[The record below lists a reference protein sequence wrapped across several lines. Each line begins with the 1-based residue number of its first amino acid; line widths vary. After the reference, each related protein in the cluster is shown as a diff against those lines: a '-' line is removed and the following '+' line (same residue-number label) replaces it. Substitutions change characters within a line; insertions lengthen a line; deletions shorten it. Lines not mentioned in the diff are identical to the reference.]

1 MGRPIIILSSI
12 GPELEG
18 LRWEAEEQLRI
29 GRLANMEIVVN
40 DASISRRHAE
50 LFLTGQEWVVRDL
63 GSTNGTFLNGARV
76 GRTFQPLRTQD
87 LLQCGNLN
95 FRISIQDNEAE
106 PPKKQ
111 PSNVRLPVLA
121 GSALVPDETVEGFTL
136 CPDQHPQAGKH
147 LLTLLRAGYHVSN
160 ASSLPELL
168 QGILEDVIGT
178 LEAQRGAIVLAD
190 EATGRLYLGAVVTA
204 QPAPMNTGIAF
215 SRSLAER
222 AFQGGESLL
231 CREASQDP
239 LLVQDR
245 TIQHGDMASIICG
258 VLRSPRKRLGI
269 LHLDRGPNQPRF
281 SPNDFYLADAI
292 SASVSVGIECVQVV
306 EQQRDQFLYT
316 VSALANA
323 VEMRDQYTGHHT
335 HRVTAYTLLLADELG
350 LPQPERRHLEIGTP
364 LHDIGKIA
372 VSDAVLR
379 KPGRLTEEEFA
390 HMKTHVVKGATLLE
404 AVPGLTP
411 ILPIIR
417 SHHERWDGS
426 GYPDRLARER
436 ISRLAR
442 IVAVADAFDA
452 MTSERPYRHALP
464 ANVAFAELHNNSGSH
479 FDPECV
485 QAFLRARRR
494 VEQLL
499 ALEWDFRNDSA
510 LLPGT
515 LPYRQALASL
525 RQSFQ

>member
-1 MGRPIIILSSI
+1 MGRPLITLSSI

-18 LRWEAEEQLRI
+18 LRWEADEQLRI
-29 GRLANMEIVVN
+29 GRLANLEIVVN

-50 LFLTGQEWVVRDL
+50 LFFTGQEWAVRDL
-63 GSTNGTFLNGARV
+63 GSTNGTFLNGVRV
-76 GRTFQPLRTQD
+76 GRTFQQLRSQD

-95 FRISIQDNEAE
+95 FRVAIVEKSAE
-106 PPKKQ
+106 PASP
-111 PSNVRLPVLA
+111 PSRPRLPASSGSNLA
-121 GSALVPDETVEGFTL
+121 PTWAGEGFTL
-136 CPDQHPQAGKH
+136 CPDQYAQAGKH
-147 LLTLLRAGYHVSN
+147 LMTLLRAGYHVSN
-160 ASSLPELL
+160 AASLPEVLKA
-168 QGILEDVIGT
+168 ILEDVVGT
-178 LEAQRGAIVLAD
+178 LEAQRGAILLAD
-190 EATGRLYLGAVVTA
+190 EGTGRLFLGAVATRRA
-204 QPAPMNTGIAF
+204 EANSPISF
-215 SRSLAER
+215 SRALAER

-231 CREASQDP
+231 CAEVSEDP
-239 LLVQDR
+239 LLHQER
-245 TIQHGDMASIICG
+245 TAQHAEMASIICA
-258 VLRSPRKRLGI
+258 VLRSPRKSLGI

-281 SPNDFYLADAI
+281 TPNDFYLADAI
-292 SASVSVGIECVQVV
+292 SASVSVGIESVQIV

-335 HRVTAYTLLLADELG
+335 HRVTAYSLLLADELG
-350 LPQPERRHLEIGTP
+350 LSPADRRILEIGTP

-390 HMKTHVVKGATLLE
+390 HMKTHVIKGATLLE
-404 AVPGLTP
+404 AIPGLSP

-417 SHHERWDGS
+417 SHHERWDGN
-426 GYPDRLARER
+426 GYPDRLACER

-452 MTSERPYRHALP
+452 MTSERPYRRALS
-464 ANVAFAELHNNSGSH
+464 ANEAFKELDQNAGSH

-485 QAFLRARRR
+485 QAFLRARQR

-499 ALEWDFRNDSA
+499 ALEWDFLKDLA

-515 LPYRQALASL
+515 QPYRHALAAL
-525 RQSFQ
+525 RQSIR